1 MRIWAGDFD
10 HLCDHSDSDAEN
22 TTSLTCVRNSSSY
35 SKQVFCKA
43 WRKTYWYFDIPS
55 FPLADGSKYK
65 MRFVFFF
72 TFDKTYQLIALMT
85 IEFGFHFFCKVERIR
100 RAFYQRIFGS
110 RSLHSSAR
118 IHVLLFR
125 SFVWA
130 FLGKFSCW
138 FRPGCNILL
147 VDLLDSNQG
156 NEFFLFPIWLKN
168 Y

>member
-1 MRIWAGDFD
+1 MFGIQ
-10 HLCDHSDSDAEN
+10 
-22 TTSLTCVRNSSSY
+22 VR
-35 SKQVFCKA
+35 
-43 WRKTYWYFDIPS
+43 IPS
-55 FPLADGSKYK
+55 KFFARLEEKHTDISTFHHFLL
-65 MRFVFFF
+65 RTDLNIRWDLFFF